1 MEYISRS
8 SIRLFLPTNCGVFEV
23 RRLLSLV
30 SENLVGGS
38 VEVGSDLVLKFRTNR
53 DLLSLILKSVH
64 PGSSSAL
71 NFRHSE

>member
-1 MEYISRS
+1 M
-8 SIRLFLPTNCGVFEV
+8 

-38 VEVGSDLVLKFRTNR
+38 VEVGSDPVLKFRTNR

-64 PGSSSAL
+64 PGSSCAL
-71 NFRHSE
+71 NFAHSE